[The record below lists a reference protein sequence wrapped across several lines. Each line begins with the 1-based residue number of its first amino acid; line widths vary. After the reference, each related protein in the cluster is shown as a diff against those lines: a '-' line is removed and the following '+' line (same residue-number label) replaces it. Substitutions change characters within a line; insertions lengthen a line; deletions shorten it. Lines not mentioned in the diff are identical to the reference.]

1 MNKEQ
6 FRKGLYYALIIFA
19 GLAFAI
25 TYFFLLYSGQNIGA
39 AIGSVATMLRPV
51 IMGAVI
57 AYIMKSTC
65 NFYEKHILRGMLKSP
80 KKNEQKAK
88 KSANIIAVV
97 LTYIT
102 WAIIF
107 TSMLWVAIPQIVES
121 VTNFINDLIENIPGY
136 ITTITAWIND
146 FKLKYPDIAPAVD
159 SAWSGIINWLQ
170 TDLAPKLPEI
180 GTSIVL
186 GVFDVVSVV
195 ADLAIGVVISVFF
208 LVGRKVFA
216 KKSSLLVHCLFKEKH
231 ANAIIDEFKYADKMF
246 GGFLEGK
253 IICSAIVCIIYYIFL
268 VIADIPYA
276 ALLAVLCGITN
287 IVPFFGPFLGAI
299 PSGFIILMS
308 VDDPIKLLYF
318 IIFVFVVQFIDGNI
332 IDPHV
337 VGSSIKLSP
346 FCVIFAVLLF
356 GGLWGF
362 GGLIVGVPV
371 FAVIYDIVKK
381 IILHRFKK
389 LGKLHLV
396 EESLGEFQKSSAPD
410 ESKTQPVSDQTV
422 EPSAD
427 DVKQESAD
435 AQSNGE
441 DKAE

>member
-25 TYFFLLYSGQNIGA
+25 TYFFLLYSGQDIGA
-39 AIGSVATMLRPV
+39 AIGSVFTMLRPV
-51 IMGAVI
+51 IIGAVI

-65 NFYEKHILRGMLKSP
+65 NFYEKHLVRGMLKSP
-80 KKNEQKAK
+80 KRDERQAR

-102 WAIIF
+102 WTIILAAL
-107 TSMLWVAIPQIVES
+107 LWIAIPEIVKS
-121 VTNFINDLIENIPGY
+121 VTDFATYIIQNAPGY
-136 ITTITAWIND
+136 IDTVTKWIAD
-146 FKLKYPDIAPAVD
+146 FKESNAELAPTID
-159 SAWSGIINWLQ
+159 SAWNGIINWLE
-170 TDLAPKLPEI
+170 TDIAPKLPEI
-180 GTSIVL
+180 GTTILL
-186 GVFDVVSVV
+186 GVFDFVSII
-195 ADLAIGVVISVFF
+195 ADFAIGVVVSVFF
-208 LVGRKVFA
+208 LAGRKIFA
-216 KKSSLLVHCLFKEKH
+216 KKSSLFVHCLFKEKH
-231 ANAIIDEFKYADKMF
+231 AKAIISEFRFADRMF
-246 GGFLEGK
+246 SGFLEGK
-253 IICSAIVCIIYYIFL
+253 IICSAIVCIIYYVFL
-268 VIADIPYA
+268 VLIDIPYA

-308 VDDPIKLLYF
+308 VDDPMKLLYF
-318 IIFVFVVQFIDGNI
+318 VIFVFIVQFIDGNI

-389 LGKLHLV
+389 LGKLNMV
-396 EESLGEFQKSSAPD
+396 EETLGEHRRKKNTSHKTKAATVADSSN
-410 ESKTQPVSDQTV
+410 EQQC
-422 EPSAD
+422 
-427 DVKQESAD
+427 AD
-435 AQSNGE
+435 AQDIKN
-441 DKAE
+441 AENEKPE

>member
-6 FRKGLYYALIIFA
+6 LRKGLYFALIIFA
-19 GLAFAI
+19 GLALAI
-25 TYFFLLYSGQNIGA
+25 TYFFLLYSGKNIGA
-39 AIGSVATMLRPV
+39 AIGSVATMLRPF
-51 IMGAVI
+51 IIGAVI

-65 NFYEKHILRGMLKSP
+65 NFYEKHLLRSMLKSP
-80 KKNEQKAK
+80 KKDEKKARN
-88 KSANIIAVV
+88 SANIIAVV

-102 WAIIF
+102 WTIIF
-107 TSMLWVAIPQIVES
+107 AGLLWIVIPQIVES
-121 VTNFINDLIENIPGY
+121 ITNFVNDLIENIPGY
-136 ITTITAWIND
+136 VATINVWISD
-146 FKLKYPDIAPAVD
+146 FKNQYPDLAPTID
-159 SAWSGIINWLQ
+159 SAWSGVINWLQ

-180 GTSIVL
+180 GTSIIL
-186 GVFDVVSVV
+186 GVFDVVSVI
-195 ADLAIGVVISVFF
+195 ADFAIGVVISVFF
-208 LVGRKVFA
+208 LAGRKVFA
-216 KKSSLLVHCLFKEKH
+216 KKSSLLAHCLFKEKH

-253 IICSAIVCIIYYIFL
+253 IICSAIVCVIYYIFL
-268 VIADIPYA
+268 VIVDIPYA
-276 ALLAVLCGITN
+276 ALLAVLCGVTN

-308 VDDPIKLLYF
+308 VEDPMKLLYF
-318 IIFVFVVQFIDGNI
+318 VIFVFVVQFIDGNI

-371 FAVIYDIVKK
+371 FAVIYDIIKK

-389 LGKLHLV
+389 IGKLHLV
-396 EESLGEFQKSSAPD
+396 TESLAEPADGSCEQN
-410 ESKTQPVSDQTV
+410 ESEQIATQASDNTA
-422 EPSAD
+422 AD
-427 DVKQESAD
+427 NGESA
-435 AQSNGE
+435 E
-441 DKAE
+441 

>member
-6 FRKGLYYALIIFA
+6 FRKGLYYSLIIFA

-25 TYFFLLYSGQNIGA
+25 TYFFLLYSGQDIGA
-39 AIGSVATMLRPV
+39 AIGSVFTMLRPV
-51 IMGAVI
+51 IIGAVI

-65 NFYEKHILRGMLKSP
+65 NFYEKHLLRGMLKSP
-80 KKNEQKAK
+80 KRDERQAK

-102 WAIIF
+102 WAIVLAAL
-107 TSMLWVAIPQIVES
+107 LWIVIPEIVRS
-121 VTNFINDLIENIPGY
+121 VTDFANEIIQNAPGY
-136 ITTITAWIND
+136 IDTVTKWIAD
-146 FKLKYPDIAPAVD
+146 FKESNAELAPTID
-159 SAWSGIINWLQ
+159 SAWNGIINWLE
-170 TDLAPKLPEI
+170 TDIAPKLPEI

-186 GVFDVVSVV
+186 GVFDFVSII
-195 ADLAIGVVISVFF
+195 ADFAIGVVVSVFF
-208 LVGRKVFA
+208 LAGRKIFA
-216 KKSSLLVHCLFKEKH
+216 KKSSLFVHCLFKEKH
-231 ANAIIDEFKYADKMF
+231 AKAIISEFRFADRMF
-246 GGFLEGK
+246 SGFLEGK
-253 IICSAIVCIIYYIFL
+253 IICSAIVCIIYYVFL
-268 VIADIPYA
+268 VLIDIPYA
-276 ALLAVLCGITN
+276 ALLAVLCGVTN

-308 VDDPIKLLYF
+308 ADDPIKLLYF
-318 IIFVFVVQFIDGNI
+318 VIFVFIVQFIDGNI

-389 LGKLHLV
+389 LGKLNMV
-396 EESLGEFQKSSAPD
+396 EETLGEHRRKKNMKQFPHRLFRSRYCWSSYIRDREEAIRP
-410 ESKTQPVSDQTV
+410 KATQYPR
-422 EPSAD
+422 
-427 DVKQESAD
+427 
-435 AQSNGE
+435 
-441 DKAE
+441 